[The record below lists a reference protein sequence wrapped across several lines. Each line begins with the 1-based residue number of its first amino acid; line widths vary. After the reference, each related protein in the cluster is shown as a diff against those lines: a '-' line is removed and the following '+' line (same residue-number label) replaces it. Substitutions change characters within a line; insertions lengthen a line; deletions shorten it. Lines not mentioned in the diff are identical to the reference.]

1 MSESWTLDQDQD
13 FWLRRTKVHADNM
26 IVSVYFRLHP
36 VLHPSGETEEK
47 VGTPPRPVKRLPPLG
62 TLLSF
67 PLKDVDPTFDSTG
80 LFQTVLLPT
89 LLFLVLAAEHQV
101 LAFPLRVEYDILL
114 LHARQCQVLPLPLCR

>member
-1 MSESWTLDQDQD
+1 MRFSILPGG
-13 FWLRRTKVHADNM
+13 KKGK
-26 IVSVYFRLHP
+26 
-36 VLHPSGETEEK
+36 SGDT
-47 VGTPPRPVKRLPPLG
+47 PRPAKGLPPLG

-67 PLKDVDPTFDSTG
+67 PLKDVDPTFDSRG

-101 LAFPLRVEYDILL
+101 LAFPLRVGYDILL